1 MMLMIILIIIMMIII
16 YYWDTPTPTLPL
28 VKRMK
33 TTQTASKGVKSD
45 VYFQTWRL
53 HLHVYDLIWA
63 CNINLIF
70 FFKKHKHWLTKLKNR
85 NFTLFMGRSGDLS
98 ECWIGRDGERQC
110 GAFNAAA
117 VLLHSLHEAGKWR
130 FSTSLALDGR
140 LSGKF
145 TSNSTMRSPL
155 CSGFLGKGSPCPATV
170 FLIPGLM
177 TSVIFI
183 LHVFPSIVE
192 TVTEQPHN
200 DWNQRNGADGKKIS
214 HYFS

>member
-1 MMLMIILIIIMMIII
+1 
-16 YYWDTPTPTLPL
+16 
-28 VKRMK
+28 
-33 TTQTASKGVKSD
+33 
-45 VYFQTWRL
+45 
-53 HLHVYDLIWA
+53 
-63 CNINLIF
+63 
-70 FFKKHKHWLTKLKNR
+70 
-85 NFTLFMGRSGDLS
+85 MGRGSNLS
-98 ECWIGRDGERQC
+98 QCWIGRDGECQC
-110 GAFNAAA
+110 GAPFNATA
-117 VLLHSLHEAGKWR
+117 VLLRSLHEAGKWR

-200 DWNQRNGADGKKIS
+200 DWNQRNRGEKS
-214 HYFS
+214 HIIFHQNINVLIIVMS